1 MYQGLPSPTITLDP
15 DDTEVV
21 LVEAQGFSEDEE
33 ILKEE
38 DDPSDFTFDDDDDDD
53 DDRIYESFEDDEDDI
68 MNTVGLHD
76 LNTLRHFY
84 RFGLLNTARRNF
96 SVPFFA
102 EFQGLLPGSLH
113 QTS

>member
-1 MYQGLPSPTITLDP
+1 MFQGLPSPTTTPDP

-38 DDPSDFTFDDDDDDD
+38 DDPSDFTFDDDDD

-84 RFGLLNTARRNF
+84 RFGLLNTAKRNF
-96 SVPFFA
+96 SVPFC
-102 EFQGLLPGSLH
+102 
-113 QTS
+113 